1 MRSRRTAT
9 SSGDMA
15 QSPGAGTAHPFEVP
29 PRPGRQAVA
38 PHRVPRWRALVAV
51 LLNPGG
57 ASAEQAAVVPWILA
71 LAVSGAAFGL
81 FFLQTAL
88 DRLDV
93 GSLPPVG
100 VATMPLVGLIYGV
113 LGVPALALVAWLVL
127 RVAGSEAKPG
137 EVVRS
142 FGLAY
147 SPTLIA
153 ILLGLAAHVLL
164 GWRTAVAFGVAGVL
178 WALGPI
184 NSTLRR
190 MSGGKLFLSIVLA
203 SICDALLLL
212 GWALLGGIE

>member
-1 MRSRRTAT
+1 
-9 SSGDMA
+9 
-15 QSPGAGTAHPFEVP
+15 
-29 PRPGRQAVA
+29 VA
-38 PHRVPRWRALVAV
+38 A
-51 LLNPGG
+51 
-57 ASAEQAAVVPWILA
+57 VPWILA
-71 LAVSGAAFGL
+71 LAVSGVAFGL

-100 VATMPLVGLIYGV
+100 VATMPLIGLLYGV

-137 EVVRS
+137 EVIRS

-153 ILLGLAAHVLL
+153 LLLGLAAHVLF
-164 GWRTAVAFGVAGVL
+164 GWRTAVAFGVAGML

-190 MSGGKLFLSIVLA
+190 MSGGKLLLSIVVA

-212 GWALLGGIE
+212 GWALLGGIG